1 MFSKVDESYQY
12 TLEFGK
18 YHHWFQI
25 EVCVT
30 LAGLTG
36 VVLYMMIRSCIKQRG
51 IGMILKLGGSFGLA

>member
-1 MFSKVDESYQY
+1 MFTKVDESYEY
-12 TLEFGK
+12 SPEFGK

-51 IGMILKLGGSFGLA
+51 MHLKLGGSFGLA